1 MHLLL
6 AALLAQVPVVSGP
19 DAVARLVLADLGK
32 VNAVDRPYTRYLDF
46 SCVPDADLKT
56 WRRLLNVWKNTQST
70 SQSIYLARTVQPGL
84 VRIDLR
90 DYRWNAAAWRAVADR
105 EPFFREPWINSAV
118 AKILRTELGEIA
130 NVKTFHVYAVV
141 RADWFFRET
150 AETDRSTSYYDLL
163 YADRRF
169 TQGGTST
176 PAEKKLLVWKGG
188 IWPADGKHYEAGA
201 FEYYDLVA
209 TPLADVK
216 FVDFPKNKVEW
227 NKAWG
232 LDKIEDFLKESKL
245 RTSQGAVAIGMLDD
259 PKRGSFVARQNR
271 LLTFQPCA
279 TGVSLESYDVLDGT
293 GERDY
298 VQNAPNLSRGKIKFD
313 AQELL
318 ISLPNGLQAA
328 FLVAGDAGARVE
340 FADNKVAI
348 DADPLD
354 RRVRTPGSC
363 YVCHAVNNGVIPPI
377 NMVKEFFAPGKVDV
391 YFKDKELLRDFNGFF
406 LDEWELKIEPV
417 YQTPYKL
424 AVAKASRW
432 ELEKPWTGIEL
443 SKAVMSSRAWYD
455 RPLDLAQCCREL
467 GVTELEFKGLAAESP
482 LAWPA
487 LVVRGEKIPR
497 KVWDVDVFKE
507 LGKQYA
513 VDRLKPFGKEEKPK

>member
-1 MHLLL
+1 MNLILALLL
-6 AALLAQVPVVSGP
+6 AQMPTVSGP
-19 DAVARLVLADLGK
+19 DAVARLVIDDLSHVSG
-32 VNAVDRPYTRYLDF
+32 VDRPYTRYLDF
-46 SCVPDADLKT
+46 SAVPDADLKQ
-56 WRRLLNVWKNTQST
+56 WRRLLNVWQNTLST
-70 SQSIYLARTVQPGL
+70 SQSTYLGRTAKSGL

-90 DYRWNAAAWRAVADR
+90 DFRWNAAAWRAVADR

-118 AKILRTELGEIA
+118 AKIIRTEIGEVA
-130 NVKTFHVYAVV
+130 NVKTFHIYAVV

-169 TQGGTST
+169 SAGGAAG
-176 PAEKKLLVWKGG
+176 PAEKRLLTWKGG
-188 IWPADGKHYEAGA
+188 IWPGDGKHYEAGA
-201 FEYYDLVA
+201 FEYYDA
-209 TPLADVK
+209 TPAQLADVK

-232 LDKIEDFLKESKL
+232 LDKIEDFLKDSKL
-245 RTSQGAVAIGMLDD
+245 KTSQGAVAIGMLDD

-279 TGVSLESYDVLDGT
+279 TGVSLESYDVLEGT
-293 GERDY
+293 GERDF

-340 FADNKVAI
+340 FADPKVAI
-348 DADPLD
+348 DSDPLD

-363 YVCHAVNNGVIPPI
+363 YVCHAVSNGVIPPI

-391 YFKDKELLRDFNGFF
+391 YFKDRELLRDFNGFF

-424 AVAKASRW
+424 AVAKASKW
-432 ELEKPWTGIEL
+432 EAEKPWTGIDL
-443 SKAVMSSRAWYD
+443 SKAVMNGRAWYD
-455 RPLDLAQCCREL
+455 RPLDLKQCCIEM

-497 KVWDVDVFKE
+497 KVWDQDVFKE

-513 VDRLKPFGKEEKPK
+513 VDRLRPFKPEKP